1 MKLYAIVTAMQ
12 FLTQTDSNYSK
23 TLFWVSAVVWCG
35 IVCYLV
41 VLHRKIK
48 QLEKRI
54 NGKK

>member
-1 MKLYAIVTAMQ
+1 MKLYAIVTAMH
-12 FLTQTDSNYSK
+12 FLAQTDSNYSK

-48 QLEKRI
+48 QLEKRV